1 MSNSEQVSEPTI
13 SGETQRTAQPSI
25 GQNQDLPSSSYEQTP
40 RTSQFGTT
48 PSQSSNMN
56 MVMFP
61 VMMGAPWCP
70 KFKGGQESEHGFQDW
85 RTAQTTMF
93 DMYPLSEAQK
103 VSSLINNL
111 EGEARREVLALPVA
125 QRATV
130 QTILSFLEGIYGDTT
145 PLASLRSKF
154 FTRKQRAEENVRQ
167 FALVLQ
173 ELSNRLTARGDKTTE
188 GHILRDQF
196 ISGLLD
202 GGLRRELR
210 GMVRASVNL
219 SFADIKREAMLRVED
234 LENTTH
240 AMAAAVQI
248 KQDRVSPRVPIDA
261 KQLAEEIKEE
271 VLSKLKG
278 EMKEMLSG
286 MMREVREGTQMSQ
299 QADVR
304 PRYEFRGGRRSSDQ
318 FDQQGRPICRRCK
331 KVGHI
336 ERRCRAQE
344 GAPEHLNE

>member
-1 MSNSEQVSEPTI
+1 
-13 SGETQRTAQPSI
+13 
-25 GQNQDLPSSSYEQTP
+25 
-40 RTSQFGTT
+40 
-48 PSQSSNMN
+48 

-61 VMMGAPWCP
+61 VMMGTPWCP
-70 KFKGGQESEHGFQDW
+70 KFKGGQEPEQSFQDW
-85 RTAQTTMF
+85 HTAQTTML

-103 VSSLINNL
+103 VSALINNL
-111 EGEARREVLALPVA
+111 EGEARWEVFALPVD

-130 QTILSFLEGIYGDTT
+130 QAIFSFLEGIYGDTT

-173 ELSNRLTARGDKTTE
+173 ELTNRLTARGDKTTG

-210 GMVRASVNL
+210 GMVRASANL
-219 SFADIKREAMLRVED
+219 SYAKREAMLRVED
-234 LENTTH
+234 FDNTTQ

-248 KQDRVSPRVPIDA
+248 KPDQVVSKVPIDA
-261 KQLAEEIKEE
+261 KQLADEIKEE
-271 VLSKLKG
+271 VLLKLKG

-286 MMREVREGTQMSQ
+286 MMREVREGSQMLQ
-299 QADVR
+299 QAEVR

-318 FDQQGRPICRRCK
+318 FDQQGRPICRQCK
-331 KVGHI
+331 KVGHV
-336 ERRCRAQE
+336 ERRCRVQDGAQE
-344 GAPEHLNE
+344 NLNE